1 MKKEYIKPDC
11 VAQVLTVK
19 TFLLTGFSDAAGEDP
34 APWDAPARRTNP
46 F

>member
-11 VAQVLTVK
+11 VEQVLTFK
-19 TFLLTGFSDAAGEDP
+19 TFLLADKSTAGGEDK